1 MTRRGTCA
9 ILLLAALISQAAV
22 AADQPASRDWSKG
35 VVDSQLTRTPE
46 AAKFGS
52 WGYARALYL
61 IGQYEVYKR
70 TGDKRYLEFIKGWID
85 SIIDPKFDASGKFS
99 ANVTNLDSIQA
110 ANLLLVLYKET
121 HDDKYK
127 RAAEVYR
134 HAFDNYPRT
143 ADGGF
148 WHAQGESRAHQLW
161 ADGVYMG
168 MPFLVRYGKMFGEE
182 KYTQDEA
189 VKQLLV
195 YGKHLDS
202 NVGLLYHAYDESG
215 KQPWADPATHHS
227 AFFWCRAIGWY
238 AMTSVDVLDVL
249 PKNHPGRKEII
260 ARLNRLVR
268 AFERYQ
274 DPKTGLW
281 FQIVDKGDD
290 PNNWLETSSSSM
302 YTYAIDIAV
311 KRGYVS
317 KKYKA
322 VADKGYK
329 GVMSKVG
336 VGDDGL
342 TNIADICEGTNVADL
357 AYYYG
362 RKHPT
367 NDFHGLGAF
376 LIMNE
381 EFQHSTP
388 AMSITVDGIK
398 TKR

>member
-1 MTRRGTCA
+1 MKTRRGCA
-9 ILLLAALISQAAV
+9 ILLLAALFCQAALAA
-22 AADQPASRDWSKG
+22 AADEPQRDWSKS

-46 AAKFGS
+46 ATKFGS

-85 SIIDPKFDASGKFS
+85 SIIDPKFDASGKLDVK
-99 ANVTNLDSIQA
+99 VTNLDAIQA

-143 ADGGF
+143 SDGGF
-148 WHAQGESRAHQLW
+148 WHAETARPHQLW

-189 VKQLLV
+189 VRQLLV
-195 YGKHLDS
+195 YGKHLES

-215 KQPWADPATHHS
+215 AQPWADPVTHHS

-260 ARLNRLVR
+260 ARLQRMIK

-281 FQIVDKGDD
+281 FEVVDHGDD
-290 PNNWLETSSSSM
+290 PNDWLETSSSSM

-322 VADKGYK
+322 VADKGYR
-329 GVMSKVG
+329 GVMSKVSLG
-336 VGDDGL
+336 EDGL
-342 TNIADICEGTNVADL
+342 ANIADICEGTNVGDL
-357 AYYYG
+357 AFYYG
-362 RKHPT
+362 RKHPV

-381 EFQHSTP
+381 EFQHNAP

>member
-1 MTRRGTCA
+1 MNVRRSCA
-9 ILLLAALISQAAV
+9 ILLFATLLSQAV
-22 AADQPASRDWSKG
+22 FAADEPQRDWSKS

-85 SIIDPKFDASGKFS
+85 SIIDPKIDASGNLNVK
-99 ANVTNLDSIQA
+99 VTNLDSIQA

-143 ADGGF
+143 SDGGF
-148 WHAQGESRAHQLW
+148 WHADPARAHQLW

-189 VKQLLV
+189 VRQLLV

-202 NVGLLYHAYDESG
+202 KVGLLYHAYDESG
-215 KQPWADPATHHS
+215 KQPWADPVTHHS

-260 ARLNRLVR
+260 ARLNRLIK

-281 FQIVDKGDD
+281 FEVVDHGDD

-322 VADKGYK
+322 VADKGYR
-329 GVMSKVG
+329 GVMSKVSI
-336 VGDDGL
+336 GDDGL
-342 TNIADICEGTNVADL
+342 ANIADICEGTNVGDL
-357 AYYYG
+357 AFYYG
-362 RKHPT
+362 RKHPV

-381 EFQHSTP
+381 EFQHDAP